1 MPSFGDV
8 VGVVE
13 DDESLDLTAGE
24 EGDGCDSG
32 LPTQHAKPATDM
44 QLVITFVDILREAHT
59 R

>member
-13 DDESLDLTAGE
+13 DDESLDLPAGE

-32 LPTQHAKPATDM
+32 LPTQHAKPATGTR
-44 QLVITFVDILREAHT
+44 LVISLVDILGEAYT